1 MSFDL
6 TRQVSYL
13 LFSYLSAREIT
24 PPEYAHMSYPK
35 RFPMMRFE
43 VHQYEVEDF
52 GHFMT
57 MDTSMMG
64 KLMGLSTLVFT
75 PNRGGNLP
83 FLLIDTM
90 QMGKKN
96 LAYVE
101 YYDCT
106 ADGAILPGCHGQA
119 AEFASIADYQETPA
133 WYVAR
138 RTPYSLIKGGK
149 NVEKKQLD
157 EMVLTCVR
165 RYLSAAAK
173 AAPNPANLAGLT
185 AFREDMCTLGNP
197 STKTMSK
204 VLGPRGAEDFF
215 RNIVMPL

>member
-1 MSFDL
+1 MFDL
-6 TRQVSYL
+6 TQRISYL
-13 LFSYLSAREIT
+13 LFSYLPAREIT
-24 PPEYAHMSYPK
+24 PPEYAQMAYPK
-35 RFPMMRFE
+35 GFPMMRFE
-43 VHQYEVEDF
+43 VHQYEVEGF

-57 MDTSMMG
+57 MDTAMMG
-64 KLMGLSTLVFT
+64 KLMRLSTLVFT
-75 PNRGGNLP
+75 PSRGSNVP

-96 LAYVE
+96 LAYAE

-106 ADGAILPGCHGQA
+106 AKGAALPKCDGQKE
-119 AEFASIADYQETPA
+119 EFASIPDYQETPA
-133 WYVAR
+133 WYIAR

-149 NVEKKQLD
+149 GVEKKQLD

-165 RYLSAAAK
+165 RYLSAAAG
-173 AAPNPANLAGLT
+173 AETSLENLAGLA
-185 AFREDMCTLGNP
+185 AFREDMCSLGNP

-215 RNIVMPL
+215 RNVVMPL